1 MKTHLDAEPIFE
13 DILRMAKERRIM
25 GAKQYGDLT
34 FMNQDNLIEA
44 ECEMVDLVNYAL
56 FEIVKL
62 RALREK
68 IQNHL
73 NNLKT

>member
-1 MKTHLDAEPIFE
+1 MKTHSDAEPIFE
-13 DILRMAKERRIM
+13 DVLRMAKERRIM

-44 ECEMVDLVNYAL
+44 EYEVVDLVNYAL